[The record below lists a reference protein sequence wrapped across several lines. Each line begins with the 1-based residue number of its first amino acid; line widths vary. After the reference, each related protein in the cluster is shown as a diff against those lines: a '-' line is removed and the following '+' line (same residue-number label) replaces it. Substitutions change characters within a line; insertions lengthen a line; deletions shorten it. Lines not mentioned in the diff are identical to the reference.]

1 MSSPT
6 PKSYTKSFPKP
17 GLTRIIGLPTY
28 DTIKKVNDE
37 LSQNAASVHTD
48 LGGGRHG
55 FLGLTVKPTIYAT
68 ISATPI
74 TAPTNP
80 APPVLTGLT
89 GPQISAT
96 NRTYDTN
103 RKKFADY
110 VALQNAL
117 KKQLIAAVKDIYLK
131 AISAPYVGFGSLTIL
146 QMLDHLYDVYAKML
160 PDDLV
165 KNTENMSA
173 PWDPNQPFEYL
184 IRQIQN
190 GIDFAAHGQ
199 APLTTKQI
207 VNMAYTVVAST
218 GLFHEE
224 CKKW

>member
-1 MSSPT
+1 M
-6 PKSYTKSFPKP
+6 
-17 GLTRIIGLPTY
+17 
-28 DTIKKVNDE
+28 
-37 LSQNAASVHTD
+37 
-48 LGGGRHG
+48 
-55 FLGLTVKPTIYAT
+55 
-68 ISATPI
+68 
-74 TAPTNP
+74 
-80 APPVLTGLT
+80 
-89 GPQISAT
+89 
-96 NRTYDTN
+96 
-103 RKKFADY
+103 
-110 VALQNAL
+110 ALQNAL
-117 KKQLIAAVKDIYLK
+117 KKQLIAAVEDIYLK

-146 QMLDHLYDVYAKML
+146 QMLDHLYDVYAKIL

-199 APLTTKQI
+199 TPLTNKQI

-224 CKKW
+224 CKKWRKRALAKDWPSFKTFFAEAYADWRIGQRQTIG